1 MLRHIEAWETRTKP
15 DNSTKVDASQIPYLL
30 ALTKVKGVGAQKAKI
45 LVSYSGGFEAVFRQS
60 KKELSAMPGISDHV
74 INNILQTEALSIAEK
89 ELDFLEKNSDI
100 HILPYTSDDYPQ
112 RFRLY
117 EDCPLF
123 LYFRGN
129 LDSLQ
134 APRTVGIVGT
144 RDCTRLGVDI
154 CHSIVSELAPFG
166 VTVISGLAY
175 GIDTAAHQK
184 SVDLDVPTI
193 GILGHG
199 LDQIYPA
206 ANRKLA
212 DKMLGS
218 GGLISEFPPGSRAAR
233 EHFPM
238 RNRLVAAISDA
249 LIVVESAKKGGSM
262 ITASLANGYHKDVFA
277 VPGRISDGKSEGCN
291 LLIKS
296 HQANLYQSGEDI
308 AYIMNWKKGE
318 DKPKQMEIPLA
329 LTVDEESIIKI
340 IKELESASPDQLSY
354 RLEMNQSKISSLLLN
369 LEFKGI
375 VRSLPGKKYTLA
387 YRY

>member
-1 MLRHIEAWETRTKP
+1 M
-15 DNSTKVDASQIPYLL
+15 DASQIPYLL
-30 ALTKVKGVGAQKAKI
+30 ALTKIKGVGAQKAKI
-45 LVSYSGGFEAVFRQS
+45 LVSYSGGFEAVFSQS
-60 KKELSAMPGISDHV
+60 KKALTAMPGISDHV
-74 INNILQTEALSIAEK
+74 IDQILDADALTLAK
-89 ELDFLEKNSDI
+89 NELAFLEKNTDI
-100 HILPYTSDDYPQ
+100 HILPYTSDDYPH

-129 LDSLQ
+129 IKSLQ
-134 APRTVGIVGT
+134 APRTVAIVGT
-144 RDCTRLGVDI
+144 RNCSPYGLDM
-154 CHSIVSELAPFG
+154 CHNIVSELKPFG
-166 VTVISGLAY
+166 VTIISGLAY

-184 SVDLDVPTI
+184 SVEFKVPTI

-212 DKMLGS
+212 ERMLS
-218 GGLISEFPPGSRAAR
+218 QGGLIAEFPPGSKAAR

-238 RNRLVAAISDA
+238 RNRLVAAMSDA

-262 ITASLANGYHKDVFA
+262 ITANLANGYHKDVFA
-277 VPGRISDGKSEGCN
+277 VPGKLSDEKSEGCN

-296 HQANLYQSGEDI
+296 HKANLYQSGADI

-318 DKPKQMEIPLA
+318 TQPKQMEIPLA
-329 LTVDEESIIKI
+329 LSTDEESIIAI

-354 RLEMNQSKISSLLLN
+354 RLEMNQSQISSLLLN

-387 YRY
+387 YKS